1 MEDNPYSPPRTLQE
15 RFLYQPSFRVDGQY
29 LVVQNGTHLP
39 QRCVLTNETATAD
52 DRLTRVF
59 DATQSFKLV
68 IRPQTCLLTYYRKS
82 KPNRPFLRCFG
93 WLLILMLVLIS
104 SFFVG
109 NFAIALIPI
118 VLWYRDVGRQ
128 SLDPLR
134 VANAKDGQF
143 WISGCCKEF
152 IEFCETEFG
161 TSQKLD

>member
-1 MEDNPYSPPRTLQE
+1 MDDNPYSPPRDVQD
-15 RFLYQPSFRVDGQY
+15 RVLYQPSFWVDGQY

-39 QRCVLTNETATAD
+39 QRCVLTNDPATAD
-52 DRLTRVF
+52 DRLTRVL

-82 KPNRPFLRCFG
+82 KPNRPFLRGFG
-93 WLLILMLVLIS
+93 GVLILMLVLVS

-118 VLWYRDVGRQ
+118 AFWYRDAGRQ
-128 SLDPLR
+128 SLAPLR

-152 IEFCETEFG
+152 IESCETEFG
-161 TSQKLD
+161 TSQKLN